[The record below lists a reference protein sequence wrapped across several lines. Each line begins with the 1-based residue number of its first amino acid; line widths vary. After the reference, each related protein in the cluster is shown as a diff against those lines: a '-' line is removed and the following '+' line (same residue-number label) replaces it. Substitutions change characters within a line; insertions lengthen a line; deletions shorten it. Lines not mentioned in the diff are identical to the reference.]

1 MSAPIICPRP
11 VEIPKPTHPV
21 VCASTAKEI
30 DLAFQSTLQY
40 NVSFSASSK
49 AAEFVNSEER
59 SPFAIAAWKDPKE
72 AYTRIAK

>member
-11 VEIPKPTHPV
+11 LEIPKPTHPV

-40 NVSFSASSK
+40 NVTFWASSK

-59 SPFAIAAWKDPKE
+59 SFFALAAWKDSKE
-72 AYTRIAK
+72 A